1 MAGRYSVEELLYLKN
16 SPLVSKPDS
25 LPPKEEWMGPIP
37 DPTQRKIVP
46 PRARPDDPH
55 SGDHFGKRPGLFDTH
70 HTTRKSATG
79 QYLEMLSFRGADHL
93 EAPEDLVLGP
103 PKTTFS
109 SSSNARNF
117 GRSPQPKDTID
128 DAIRAGERH
137 NTQERFRRNGDIE
150 EHDGEKRDSRF
161 TAFGGRRGPREDR
174 DSWDTNRQRRH
185 VDGEDRE
192 RKPRRNG
199 GERWDSREHKG
210 PPGLDSDKRP
220 RKDDEERHSARHDG
234 ERRSRFQQPWF
245 KGDSS
250 RDMTEEGVRRP
261 SHWRKDNAS
270 GGYKAEQGLN
280 VEEPEWLDSNE
291 TAKPQQ
297 AHTQE
302 DFQRWKEQM
311 KAGVQQSGN
320 ETIEGPQTELAEKKA
335 DLSDGNFFDYPASTQ
350 ATDSSLD
357 SFFGMFTTT
366 SKTNPP
372 LSAGLSNP
380 KEKPNSRFKSLFSP
394 AAIAPET
401 IHNPEPIP
409 TSLGPDVDAPPQ
421 PTSPLPAS
429 ESADQEGFQRILQML
444 GGRSRNV
451 TPQDVGQD
459 RSRMN
464 TYVGSR
470 PLSTGLNPQSA
481 DTIQITTANEPRSRN
496 SGGLESLL
504 PLTSPARA
512 SDSARK
518 SSNSRDTEMLLRLMK
533 EASVNDQNAKLE
545 MAENGRNFGG
555 ALPPTSDEQS
565 QMQGFRDAPRPRNMS
580 AGFPDSLGESANT
593 DARRSLHST
602 ETLNQLSG
610 LGPQRTHFDEAILNR
625 LAMNQNT
632 NMRVN
637 VPPAGP
643 PSLPPGVARL
653 SAGSGNPTMQQYP
666 PGWPNQ
672 HTLQQP
678 TPQQPP
684 PNAPP
689 GIPNPPNSGP
699 NPSFPPMIQN
709 MNAPQPSPVERSRK
723 YTGGL
728 GGTRPPYT
736 QPGPPPGMG
745 YPPGF
750 ANNGN
755 SANTIPPGF
764 GQMSRSPVDNPIFAG
779 RGHSGGQGPMM
790 PHGSANLMDIFASGP
805 DGRSGGRGGNWG
817 PGGYR

>member
-1 MAGRYSVEELLYLKN
+1 MNANHLK
-16 SPLVSKPDS
+16 
-25 LPPKEEWMGPIP
+25 
-37 DPTQRKIVP
+37 
-46 PRARPDDPH
+46 
-55 SGDHFGKRPGLFDTH
+55 
-70 HTTRKSATG
+70 
-79 QYLEMLSFRGADHL
+79 
-93 EAPEDLVLGP
+93 APEDLVLGP

-117 GRSPQPKDTID
+117 GRSPQPKDATD
-128 DAIRAGERH
+128 DTVRVGDRH
-137 NTQERFRRNGDIE
+137 NTQEKFRRNGDGD

-161 TAFGGRRGPREDR
+161 TTYGGRRGPREDR
-174 DSWDTNRQRRH
+174 DSWDPNRQRRH

-210 PPGLDSDKRP
+210 PPGLDSDKRL
-220 RKDDEERHSARHDG
+220 RKDDEERYSSRHDG

-250 RDMTEEGVRRP
+250 RDMTEEGARRP
-261 SHWRKDNAS
+261 SHWRKDNGS
-270 GGYKAEQGLN
+270 GGYNKNEHGLTL
-280 VEEPEWLDSNE
+280 EEPEWLDSNE
-291 TAKPQQ
+291 TPKPQQ

-311 KAGVQQSGN
+311 KAGAQPPGN
-320 ETIEGPQTELAEKKA
+320 EAVEGTQAEQAEKKA
-335 DLSDGNFFDYPASTQ
+335 DPSDEKFFDFPASSK

-357 SFFGMFTTT
+357 SFFGMFTAA
-366 SKTNPP
+366 SKTKPP
-372 LSAGLSNP
+372 LSAGLP
-380 KEKPNSRFKSLFSP
+380 KEKEKPNSRFKSLFSP
-394 AAIAPET
+394 AAIGPET
-401 IHNPEPIP
+401 IHNPEARP
-409 TSLGPDVDAPPQ
+409 TSIGPDVDVPAQ

-451 TPQDVGQD
+451 IPQDVGHD
-459 RSRMN
+459 RSRIN
-464 TYVGSR
+464 SYVETG
-470 PLSTGLNPQSA
+470 PLSASLNPPA
-481 DTIQITTANEPRSRN
+481 TDTVQNTTVKEPPSRN

-504 PLTSPARA
+504 PLNSPARA

-533 EASVNDQNAKLE
+533 EASINDQNARQE
-545 MAENGRNFGG
+545 MVEKGGNLGG
-555 ALPPTSDEQS
+555 ALHHTSSHEQS
-565 QMQGFRDAPRPRNMS
+565 QMQDFGDAARPRDMS
-580 AGFPDSLGESANT
+580 ANFSDTFDDSVNT
-593 DARRSLHST
+593 DARRSQHTSESLH
-602 ETLNQLSG
+602 QLSG

-625 LAMNQNT
+625 LAMNQST
-632 NMRVN
+632 NVRAN
-637 VPPAGP
+637 VHPPGP

-653 SAGSGNPTMQQYP
+653 SVGGGIPNMQQYP
-666 PGWPNQ
+666 PGWPNI
-672 HTLQQP
+672 HTLQQSA
-678 TPQQPP
+678 PQQAP

-728 GGTRPPYT
+728 GGNRPPYT

-750 ANNGN
+750 VNSGN
-755 SANTIPPGF
+755 SATTIPPGF
-764 GQMSRSPVDNPIFAG
+764 GQMSRSPVDNPGFAG
-779 RGHSGGQGPMM
+779 RGPTGGQGPMM
-790 PHGSANLMDIFASGP
+790 PHGSGNLMDIFASGP
-805 DGRSGGRGGNWG
+805 DGRNGGRGGVWG